1 MAPSLKYS
9 VQNQPGMR
17 FHWQASCRPRYI
29 LGIFLDA
36 FSLRSLMQKTS
47 GSRVFP
53 LLAILTAAAAVH
65 SRMGVH
71 RILPAYIPVDIS
83 HEQGACSPSGL
94 PVISH
99 DIWTLRPFTRLRLD
113 FLKMLDGYQRRWA
126 ACTTEP
132 RFGEV
137 RLAFLIRKSTNR
149 DDIMPP
155 CIFGIETHIASLF
168 LANDNFICTMVR
180 LMMSF
185 RKQYHSSRIREE
197 LKTSSFT
204 PRLMSNHTSVRATV
218 SSAKEFHRDASP
230 HRPTVLCFGKPQP
243 VLEISGHQKA

>member
-1 MAPSLKYS
+1 
-9 VQNQPGMR
+9 
-17 FHWQASCRPRYI
+17 
-29 LGIFLDA
+29 
-36 FSLRSLMQKTS
+36 
-47 GSRVFP
+47 
-53 LLAILTAAAAVH
+53 
-65 SRMGVH
+65 
-71 RILPAYIPVDIS
+71 
-83 HEQGACSPSGL
+83 
-94 PVISH
+94 
-99 DIWTLRPFTRLRLD
+99 
-113 FLKMLDGYQRRWA
+113 MLHGYQRRWA

-168 LANDNFICTMVR
+168 LANDTFICTMVR

-197 LKTSSFT
+197 SKTSSFT

-218 SSAKEFHRDASP
+218 SSARGFHRDASP
-230 HRPTVLCFGKPQP
+230 HRPTVLWKAAACPGDLWASESMRPIFDKGNKCC
-243 VLEISGHQKA
+243 ISGICKLFGQRLQALHVTRRDIS